1 MLCRNTNLEPLAVEI
16 AAVGGINSCCIDI
29 KNIFKGAILSNAA
42 CVICFHNHPSGN
54 PRPSREDFMITQ
66 RMKMAGEILGVALAD
81 HIVIGKDGFYSFK
94 EHGRLEPG
102 PTGGAA

>member
-1 MLCRNTNLEPLAVEI
+1 
-16 AAVGGINSCCIDI
+16 
-29 KNIFKGAILSNAA
+29 
-42 CVICFHNHPSGN
+42 
-54 PRPSREDFMITQ
+54 MITQ

-81 HIVIGKDGFYSFK
+81 NIVIGKDGFYSFK